1 MKEKK
6 WAVAKPHT
14 RVADKI
20 SRKLGILPLTARLL
34 AIRGIASADEA
45 ETFLSPSLNDLP
57 SPFLMKGMVEAVDRL
72 KKALYEKEKVAVYG
86 DFDVDGVT
94 ATVVV
99 WSFLKEVGCDA
110 SYYIPDRFSEGYGVN
125 SAAVRKL
132 ASDGVGLVVSVD
144 CGITAASE
152 VREASGLGMDF
163 VITDHHGIAGELPPA
178 AAVLNPHREGCG
190 YPSKEITGVGVAFNL
205 VLALRRTLREEGF
218 FVGKE
223 PNLGNCLDLVSLG
236 TVADC
241 APVRNANR
249 IMLKEGLERMAK
261 PNRQG
266 IRALKEVSGMKDGIE
281 AFDLG
286 FRLAPRINAAGRLDS
301 ACVAVEL
308 MVSRDRREALSLA
321 ERLDRLNSER
331 REIEEKTRDDAIR
344 MVEEAGGYTDHLAL
358 VLFSEQWHRGVVG
371 IVASS
376 LCEIYGKPV
385 FLVAVDET
393 GMGRGSGRSFGGI
406 DIFTP
411 LSKCSDILDEF
422 GGHRHAAGISVRRDR
437 IDLFRKRFSEELKKS
452 GQKPDLKLVIDAEIG
467 LSSITDD
474 LVSQIES
481 LSPFGEGNPEP
492 LFLSKSVEVTDLRK
506 MKEKH
511 LSFSVR
517 GEDTTLRCV
526 WFYARELELPEKIDM
541 VFSPRFDEWKKEKGL
556 RLFIKDARSST
567 E

>member
-6 WAVAKPHT
+6 WAVANPP
-14 RVADKI
+14 AGAAEKI

-34 AIRGIASADEA
+34 AIRGITSVDEA
-45 ETFLSPSLNDLP
+45 EAFLSPSLNDLP
-57 SPFLMKGMVEAVDRL
+57 SPFLMKGMAEAVDRL
-72 KKALYEKEKVAVYG
+72 KKAVYEKEKVAVYG

-94 ATVVV
+94 ATAVV

-144 CGITAASE
+144 CGTTAASE
-152 VREASGLGMDF
+152 VKEASGLGMDF
-163 VITDHHGIAGELPPA
+163 VITDHHGIAGGLPPA
-178 AAVLNPHREGCG
+178 VAVLNPHREGCG
-190 YPSKEITGVGVAFNL
+190 YPAKEITGVGVAFNL

-218 FVGKE
+218 FAGKE
-223 PNLGNCLDLVSLG
+223 PNLGDCLDLVSLG

-241 APVRNANR
+241 APLRNANR
-249 IMLKEGLERMAK
+249 IMLKEGLERMAR
-261 PNRQG
+261 PNREG
-266 IRALKEVSGMKDGIE
+266 IHALKEVSGIKDGVG

-301 ACVAVEL
+301 ARDAVRL
-308 MVSRDRREALSLA
+308 LVSRDRREALSLA

-331 REIEEKTRDDAIR
+331 REIEEKTREDAIR
-344 MVEEAGGYTDHLAL
+344 MVEEAGGYADHRSL
-358 VLFSEQWHRGVVG
+358 VLFSERWHRGVVG

-376 LCEIYGKPV
+376 LCEMYGKPV
-385 FLVAVDET
+385 FLVAVDEN
-393 GMGRGSGRSFGGI
+393 GMGRGSGRSFGGM

-422 GGHRHAAGISVRRDR
+422 GGHSHAAGISVRRDR
-437 IDLFRKRFSEELKKS
+437 IDLFRKRFSEELEKS
-452 GQKPDLKLVIDAEIG
+452 GQKPDVRLEIDAEIG
-467 LSSITDD
+467 LSSVTDD

-492 LFLSKSVEVTDLRK
+492 LFLSRSVDVTNLRVL
-506 MKEKH
+506 KEKH

-517 GEDTTLRCV
+517 GEDATLECV

-541 VFSPRFDEWKKEKGL
+541 VFALRFDEWKEKKRL
-556 RLFIKDARSST
+556 RLFIRDVRPSA